1 MPQLKSTLRRRRWL
15 APLIACLL
23 TTAACSDSPSELPT
37 GVSPL
42 TGTVVFQDPNPVEE
56 RLVLSDFR
64 IVRFDI
70 VELRPRLI
78 DAGITPAIG
87 FGLGEPGEEECE
99 TTFRSTIRQGDR
111 FSFGLDEGEYCLIF
125 FDSGN
130 LPEDAV
136 IDYTVTVAF
145 D

>member
-1 MPQLKSTLRRRRWL
+1 MPQLKIKTRRLRWL
-15 APLIACLL
+15 APLVACLL
-23 TTAACSDSPSELPT
+23 ISTACSDSPSEVPD
-37 GVSPL
+37 GFSPL
-42 TGTVVFQDPNPVEE
+42 TGTVVFQDPNPTEE
-56 RLVLSDFR
+56 RLVLSEFR

-87 FGLGEPGEEECE
+87 FGLGEPGEEECA
-99 TTFRSTIRQGDR
+99 TTFRSTVRQGDM
-111 FSFGLDEGEYCLIF
+111 FSFGLEEGEYCLLF